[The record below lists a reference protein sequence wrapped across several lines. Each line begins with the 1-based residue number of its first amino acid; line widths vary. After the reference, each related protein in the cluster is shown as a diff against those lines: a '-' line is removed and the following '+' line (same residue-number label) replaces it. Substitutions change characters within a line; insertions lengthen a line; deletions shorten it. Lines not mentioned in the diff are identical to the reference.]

1 MHLIAIFSHLFLF
14 NFGYFKTNLMEKT
27 EMKYWLNSLNP
38 LGRSLC
44 KAADDGLD
52 SRKDVSL
59 QMMLVGT
66 REGCLSLRTNQS
78 PFQAHM
84 DIRTQS
90 GMSGPP

>member
-14 NFGYFKTNLMEKT
+14 NFGYFKTNLIEKT

-59 QMMLVGT
+59 QIMLVGT
-66 REGCLSLRTNQS
+66 REGCLNSEPQNKSVTLPGT
-78 PFQAHM
+78 H
-84 DIRTQS
+84 
-90 GMSGPP
+90 GY